1 MFGFSGR
8 EDKRGQY
15 EKINLKHDDDTDFQK
30 YSNAIDTA
38 MPSSE
43 EGSTGATDNSSI
55 GVIRFYR
62 HLVIIL
68 TGVNVLVSFATVW
81 LGITLTKRVPYQLIK
96 NEVEFVGPAEIPVE
110 MELYRFQTGVRE
122 STPFFGPPNATTDA
136 AWRTI
141 LNAGLIKLTP
151 EQADMLS
158 APTAKN
164 QEDPTSYVGILEVFH
179 QLHCLNT
186 LRLRAFA
193 KDSEVQFAD
202 PGHTAHCFEYIRQSL
217 MCLADVNIAPI
228 SWNERKR
235 EYAIHWDATRQCRNF
250 EKIHAWALDKR
261 HKVSEDV

>member
-1 MFGFSGR
+1 MFGFGGR
-8 EDKRGQY
+8 KNKRGQY
-15 EKINLKHDDDTDFQK
+15 EKIDLEHGDDTGSPKDSGAF
-30 YSNAIDTA
+30 SD
-38 MPSSE
+38 E
-43 EGSTGATDNSSI
+43 RSTGATDSSSI

-62 HLVIIL
+62 HVIMIL
-68 TGVNVLVSFATVW
+68 TGVNVLMSFATVW
-81 LGITLTKRVPYQLIK
+81 LGIAFTKRVPYQIVK
-96 NEVEFVGPAEIPVE
+96 NDVELVGPAEVPVE

-136 AWRTI
+136 AWGTI

-151 EQADMLS
+151 EQADALS
-158 APTAKN
+158 APTAKD
-164 QEDPTSYVGILEVFH
+164 QQDSTSYVGILEVFH

-193 KDSEVQFAD
+193 TDPEVQFAD

-250 EKIHAWALDKR
+250 DKIHAWALDKN

>member
-1 MFGFSGR
+1 MLGFSSR
-8 EDKRGQY
+8 TDKHGQY
-15 EKINLKHDDDTDFQK
+15 EKINLSHDDEVEDSGT
-30 YSNAIDTA
+30 IDAAT
-38 MPSSE
+38 PSSGE
-43 EGSTGATDNSSI
+43 NRTNSTDKSSI
-55 GVIRFYR
+55 AVIRFYR

-68 TGVNVLVSFATVW
+68 TGVNVLISFAVVW
-81 LGITLTKRVPYQLIK
+81 LGIGFAKRVPYQLTE
-96 NEVEFVGPAEIPVE
+96 NNVEFVGPAGIPVE

-136 AWRTI
+136 AWNTI

-151 EQADMLS
+151 EQADTLS
-158 APTAKN
+158 APTAKD
-164 QEDPTSYVGILEVFH
+164 QLDPTSYVGILEVFH

-193 KDSEVQFAD
+193 QDPEVQFAD

-250 EKIHAWALDKR
+250 GKIRAWALDKD

>member
-1 MFGFSGR
+1 MFGFHTR
-8 EDKRGQY
+8 KDRRGQY
-15 EKINLKHDDDTDFQK
+15 QKVTFNHDDE
-30 YSNAIDTA
+30 SNTSKDSEGVGSPASC
-38 MPSSE
+38 SSE
-43 EGSTGATDNSSI
+43 DITGQSSTAVI
-55 GVIRFYR
+55 GFYR
-62 HLVIIL
+62 QLVIVL
-68 TGVNVLVSFATVW
+68 AGVNVLFSFATVW
-81 LGITLTKRVPYQLIK
+81 LGIAFIKRVPYQLAQTG
-96 NEVEFVGPAEIPVE
+96 VELVGPAEVPVE
-110 MELYRFQTGVRE
+110 MELYRFRTGVRE
-122 STPFFGPPNATTDA
+122 STPFFGPPNATTNA
-136 AWRTI
+136 AWGTI

-151 EQADMLS
+151 EQANRLS
-158 APTAKN
+158 VPTAIN

-193 KDSEVQFAD
+193 QDPEVQFAD

-250 EKIHAWALDKR
+250 ERVHKWAMDKK